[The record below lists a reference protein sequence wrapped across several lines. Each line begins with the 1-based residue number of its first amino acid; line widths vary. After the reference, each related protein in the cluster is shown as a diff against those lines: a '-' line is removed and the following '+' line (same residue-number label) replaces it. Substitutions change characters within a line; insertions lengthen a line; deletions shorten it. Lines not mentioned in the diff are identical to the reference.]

1 MLVGERLRALREAK
15 GLTQDAIERLTAIR
29 RNQLSRYEN
38 CNLLPSLES
47 LEKLAIAL
55 KVPLWQLFYGTEA
68 SAHQKTGKNKRD
80 RFLDRLRPLLARM
93 DQRSR
98 QLLLHMAY
106 GMVKKKKLPS
116 AS

>member
-1 MLVGERLRALREAK
+1 MLIGERICALREAK
-15 GLTQDAIERLTAIR
+15 GLTQNAIEELTGIR

-38 CNLLPSLES
+38 CYIVPSLES

-55 KVPLWQLFYGTEA
+55 GVPLWQLFYGAEA
-68 SAHQKTGKNKRD
+68 RAHQETGKNERD

-98 QLLLHMAY
+98 RLLLRMAC
-106 GMVKKKKLPS
+106 GMAKKNKLPS
-116 AS
+116 CS